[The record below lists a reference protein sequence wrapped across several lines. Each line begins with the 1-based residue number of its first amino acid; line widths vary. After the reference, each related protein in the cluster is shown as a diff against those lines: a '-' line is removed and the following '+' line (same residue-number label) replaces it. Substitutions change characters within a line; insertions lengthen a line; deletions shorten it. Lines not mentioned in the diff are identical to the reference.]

1 MQFWLFVGLTVLGIM
16 VLLNLYGPLKG
27 STPED
32 FSDENHQIKNPLKPC
47 PGAPN
52 CTSTSASYNSP
63 PDELF
68 ETVLSVL
75 EKTGAKKVKP
85 NSQELLIK
93 AIYRIP
99 IFGFKDDVVVK
110 IDSYNSNSILFIKS
124 ASRLGNGDLG
134 VNRRR
139 VSKLLSEIETNLNQ
153 PS

>member
-1 MQFWLFVGLTVLGIM
+1 MHFWLLIGLTILGII

-32 FSDENHQIKNPLKPC
+32 FSDENKQVKNPLKPC
-47 PGAPN
+47 SGSPN
-52 CTSTSASYNSP
+52 CTSTSISYNSP
-63 PDELF
+63 PAELF

-85 NSQELLIK
+85 DSQELQIE
-93 AIYRIP
+93 AVYRIP

>member
-1 MQFWLFVGLTVLGIM
+1 MQFWFFIGLTILGIM
-16 VLLNLYGPLKG
+16 VLLNFYGPLKG

-32 FSDENHQIKNPLKPC
+32 FSDGNNQIKNFLKPC
-47 PGAPN
+47 PSSPN
-52 CTSTSASYNSP
+52 CTSTSTSYNSS

-68 ETVLSVL
+68 ETVLYVL
-75 EKTGAKKVKP
+75 EKTGAKRVKQD
-85 NSQELLIK
+85 SQELLIN
-93 AIYRIP
+93 AVYRIP

-110 IDSYNSNSILFIKS
+110 IDSYNSNSILYIKS
-124 ASRLGNGDLG
+124 ASRIGNSDLG